1 MKFKPNR
8 YLQNREF
15 LRVSDHEEFRVEAE
29 AQFCDQGHASAH
41 VIRMRGFQSGL
52 DVVDAR
58 NQEHAHEQVEEAAH
72 DMPRRNVFERVW
84 AYQVLGFRMNPARNG
99 NAAWCRF
106 LAHAINVGQVI
117 RKVYIRIAHQVRLNE
132 FKPVTDGSAFSPVFG
147 ILDISQTIGVPG
159 RLYEFVESCHRI
171 VATAIINED
180 YVHRRMVIQIIE

>member
-1 MKFKPNR
+1 MKFEPNR

-15 LRVSDHEEFRVEAE
+15 LSVSNHEEFRVKAE

-41 VIRMRGFQSGL
+41 VIRVRGFQSGL

-72 DMPRRNVFERVW
+72 DMPRRDILERVR

-117 RKVYIRIAHQVRLNE
+117 RKVYIRIADKLRLDE

-147 ILDISQTIGVPG
+147 IPDVSQASGVPG
-159 RLYEFVESCHRI
+159 RPCEFVESCHRI

-180 YVHRRMVIQIIE
+180 HVHRRMVIQVIE